1 MEFRSRAV
9 KSLVELHEIEMR
21 RFLATWDRYV
31 ESGAALPEGRD
42 DPDYASPDH
51 LVTHAVRAARGYL
64 IRVSEWVGR
73 PASEL
78 DPTRDP
84 AAIVPRLH
92 EHVEETLAAW
102 RRHLAALEDRELASR
117 HIVQWGGVEESFS
130 VEQMLEHAVVHPMR
144 HRIQLERILV
154 AAESGVG
161 GTLPS

>member
-21 RFLATWDRYV
+21 RFVETWDRYV
-31 ESGAALPEGRD
+31 ASGLGLPEAHN
-42 DPDYASPDH
+42 DPDYTSPDH

-84 AAIVPRLH
+84 AVIAPRLH

-102 RRHLAALEDRELASR
+102 RRHLAALEDSELTPK
-117 HIVQWGGVEESFS
+117 HIVQWGGGEESFS

-144 HRIQLERILV
+144 HRIQLERILA
-154 AAESGVG
+154 AAESGVR
-161 GTLPS
+161 